1 LILLYHRGGLSS
13 GQHKCGNIKLVF
25 HKSEDKCK
33 YFPKNETLLLKKRS
47 SLYLAMALLVSHR
60 RCQGVQHNTTKPSA
74 QASFLRSQLILFN
87 SRKKYG
93 LLYSV
98 ATAAG
103 LFCIPGI
110 LNVMDSETGIQLLLQ
125 RIIPAPFIT
134 LMIAVGMYILNDLID
149 VDVDKTNLKNRPI
162 PSGLVSKKQAWTFI
176 MLTNGAALGIL
187 ISTLAIHSIM
197 FVMPMILIGIL
208 YSMPKKIALMN
219 RFVIKNIVIAL
230 FYMLCT
236 MLGITSTYGIEL
248 AINNPIVAIHT
259 ITMSGIM
266 IFIGS
271 IVNDLGDT
279 KGDKAAGRRTIPI
292 VLGGE
297 NTVKMLI
304 ILLGSM
310 PAISWM
316 LYARFVEHD
325 SISTMMT
332 PIAVT
337 IVASLALL
345 RMTNIRKLF
354 EDMKLMREQHKKWF
368 PLHIVLQFGIV
379 VGSFLPL

>member
-1 LILLYHRGGLSS
+1 MHPTMS
-13 GQHKCGNIKLVF
+13 NI
-25 HKSEDKCK
+25 
-33 YFPKNETLLLKKRS
+33 ETQ
-47 SLYLAMALLVSHR
+47 R
-60 RCQGVQHNTTKPSA
+60 RIQGIRDNTKVET

-87 SRKKYG
+87 SRKKHG

-110 LNVMDSETGIQLLLQ
+110 LNVGSSETEIQLLIQ

-134 LMIAVGMYILNDLID
+134 LMIAVGMYILNDLVD
-149 VDVDKTNLKNRPI
+149 ADVDKTNLKNRPI
-162 PSGLVSKKQAWTFI
+162 PSGRVSKKQAWTFI

-187 ISTLAIHSIM
+187 ISALAIDSII
-197 FVMPMILIGIL
+197 FVMPMILIGVL
-208 YSMPKKIALMN
+208 YSTPKKIAFMN
-219 RFVIKNIVIAL
+219 RFVIKNIAIAL

-236 MLGITSTYGIEL
+236 MLGITWSYGIQL
-248 AINNPIVAIHT
+248 AINNPIPAIHA

-266 IFIGS
+266 IFVGS
-271 IVNDLGDT
+271 TVNDLGDI
-279 KGDKAAGRRTIPI
+279 KGDRAAGRRTIPI

-297 NTVKMLI
+297 NTVKVLI
-304 ILLGSM
+304 ILLLSM
-310 PAISWM
+310 PAVSWM
-316 LYARFVEHD
+316 LYGTFVVKHE

-345 RMTNIRKLF
+345 RMTNIRKVF

-368 PLHIVLQFGIV
+368 PLYMVLQLGMV
-379 VGSFLPL
+379 VGPSLPL

>member
-1 LILLYHRGGLSS
+1 MAYTVTRRGL
-13 GQHKCGNIKLVF
+13 
-25 HKSEDKCK
+25 
-33 YFPKNETLLLKKRS
+33 
-47 SLYLAMALLVSHR
+47 
-60 RCQGVQHNTTKPSA
+60 QGIQDNTKA
-74 QASFLRSQLILFN
+74 GAVASFLSSQLILFN
-87 SRKKYG
+87 SRKKHG

-98 ATAAG
+98 ATIAG

-110 LNVMDSETGIQLLLQ
+110 LNVMHSETEIQLLIQ
-125 RIIPAPFIT
+125 RIIPAPVIT
-134 LMIAVGMYILNDLID
+134 LMITVGMFILNDLVD
-149 VDVDKTNLKNRPI
+149 ADVDKTNLKNRPI

-187 ISTLAIHSIM
+187 ISTLAIDSII

-208 YSMPKKIALMN
+208 YSTPKKVALMN
-219 RFVIKNIVIAL
+219 RFVIKNIAIAL

-236 MLGITSTYGIEL
+236 MLGITWSYGIEL
-248 AINNPIVAIHT
+248 AINNPIVPIHT

-266 IFIGS
+266 IFVGS
-271 IVNDLGDT
+271 TVNDLGDI

-304 ILLGSM
+304 ILLVSM

-316 LYARFVEHD
+316 LYVTFVEHN
-325 SISTMMT
+325 SINTMMT

-337 IVASLALL
+337 IVALLALL
-345 RMTNIRKLF
+345 RMTNIRKMF

-368 PLHIVLQFGIV
+368 PLYMVLQFGMV
-379 VGSFLPL
+379 VGSFLSLGLEVYTT